1 MAIDN
6 VAQMKKSKDAIMGI
20 DNIGFFRLLS
30 EDHKMPAQLIPHQ
43 TSFDFDMSR
52 DADSTATKD
61 GSIAVPAGLETEL
74 TNEFIDAISYT
85 SDAIATAILN
95 GEQVEIWMVNRRR
108 KNTQGKYFGW
118 YIRGYVTEDSGSND
132 ADDASTR
139 EITFNATGAPKR
151 GWVTLTKEMEEEIDF
166 GFRGLAAITDDDA
179 TGDGTAWTKEDTGTG
194 ELVSKDQ

>member
-1 MAIDN
+1 MVEN

-20 DNIGFFRLLS
+20 DNIGFFRLLA
-30 EDHKMPAQLIPHQ
+30 EDHKMAAQLIPHQ
-43 TSFDFDMSR
+43 TSFDFDMTR

-61 GSIAVPAGLETEL
+61 GSIAVPAGLKTEL
-74 TNEFIDAISYT
+74 TNKFIDAISYV

-108 KNTQGKYFGW
+108 KNTAGKYFGW

-132 ADDASTR
+132 ADDSSTR

-151 GWVTLTKEMEEEIDF
+151 GWMTLTKEMEEEIDF
-166 GFRGLAAITDDDA
+166 GFRGLAAITDGDA
-179 TGDGTAWTKEDTGTG
+179 NGDGTAWTKDDTGTG
-194 ELVSKDQ
+194 DLASNA

>member
-1 MAIDN
+1 MATDN

-30 EDHKMPAQLIPHQ
+30 EDHTMAAQLIPHQ

>member
-1 MAIDN
+1 MATDN

-108 KNTQGKYFGW
+108 KNAQGKYFGW

-179 TGDGTAWTKEDTGTG
+179 TGDGTAWTKEDTGSG

>member
-1 MAIDN
+1 MPEQTTT
-6 VAQMKKSKDAIMGI
+6 QMKKSKDAIMGI

-30 EDHKMPAQLIPHQ
+30 EDHTKAAQLIPHQ

-74 TNEFIDAISYT
+74 TNEFIDSISYV

-95 GEQVEIWMVNRRR
+95 GEQVEIWMINRRR
-108 KNTQGKYFGW
+108 KNTAGKYFGW

-166 GFRGLAAITDDDA
+166 GFRGLAAITSDDA
-179 TGDGTAWTKEDTGTG
+179 TGDGTAWTSADTGTG
-194 ELVSKDQ
+194 ELVSKNQ

>member
-1 MAIDN
+1 MATDN

-30 EDHKMPAQLIPHQ
+30 EDHTMAAQLIPHQ

-179 TGDGTAWTKEDTGTG
+179 TGDGTAWTKEDTGSG

>member
-1 MAIDN
+1 MATDN

-118 YIRGYVTEDSGSND
+118 
-132 ADDASTR
+132 
-139 EITFNATGAPKR
+139 
-151 GWVTLTKEMEEEIDF
+151 
-166 GFRGLAAITDDDA
+166 
-179 TGDGTAWTKEDTGTG
+179 
-194 ELVSKDQ
+194 